1 MTYLTFK
8 RIIIFIKITNWQ
20 CGYGVY
26 AFRECFPVA
35 AFRCLVYHFLCKTI
49 NVYLTKPN
57 KSNRRMHASASSS
70 PTQSLIYFS
79 KLYLKS
85 AL

>member
-26 AFRECFPVA
+26 AFSECFPVA

-49 NVYLTKPN
+49 NVYLTKPTQV
-57 KSNRRMHASASSS
+57 KQAYACISKLV